1 MWKAVKAQMNQQ
13 EQHPE
18 EPENNEVEGFDY
30 THVNSIARIALY
42 DDLLSAPHVT
52 EIQPAPT
59 GEFIENL
66 ATNVYQQSKAAGGT
80 IPYTVIRE
88 VSENFIHARFQ
99 EATVSILDH
108 GCTIRF
114 ADQGPG
120 ITCKERAQLPGF
132 TSAIEPMKSYIRGVG
147 SGLPIVKEY
156 LDFTHGTISIE
167 DNLGCGSVVTISANG
182 SNPELPKELELNNT
196 DQEQT
201 EAAAPRYT
209 ISESE
214 ATEYRQSPRYPMT
227 PEPYQNASAQ
237 QAYRPMGGQ
246 AAAYAQPVQPA
257 AQYAVSQP
265 YTPQPYAAPAQPT
278 YAPATQTYAGGA
290 YQGQAPAYPYGQQS
304 QTHMPTAAF
313 SAAPSIASLTQRER
327 DFLNVFLHEGALR
340 VTDLVELTGVSQSSV
355 YNALTKLEQAGILE
369 KTQDKKRVLTGIG
382 LQVAQQ
388 L

>member
-1 MWKAVKAQMNQQ
+1 MSQQ
-13 EQHPE
+13 EQHSTESENGAE
-18 EPENNEVEGFDY
+18 EPFDF

-66 ATNVYQQSKAAGGT
+66 ATSVYQQSKAAGGT

-99 EATVSILDH
+99 EATVSILDN

-120 ITCKERAQLPGF
+120 IACKDRAQLPGF

-182 SNPELPKELELNNT
+182 SKPELPKELELH
-196 DQEQT
+196 QE
-201 EAAAPRYT
+201 EKASGAAEHGAAAPRYQVA
-209 ISESE
+209 E
-214 ATEYRQSPRYPMT
+214 EYDHER
-227 PEPYQNASAQ
+227 PYQSQ
-237 QAYRPMGGQ
+237 SQ
-246 AAAYAQPVQPA
+246 AAYAQVPEPYGAGYPAQQPQMPAYQQAAPIPYGTMQQYPAQQGYMPPAQAGYANGYQQPA
-257 AQYAVSQP
+257 
-265 YTPQPYAAPAQPT
+265 
-278 YAPATQTYAGGA
+278 G
-290 YQGQAPAYPYGQQS
+290 YPYGQQ
-304 QTHMPTAAF
+304 QVPTVQQAQQP
-313 SAAPSIASLTQRER
+313 AAPAPFNAMPIIAALTQREK
-327 DFLNVFLHEGALR
+327 DFLSIFLNEGTLG
-340 VTDLVELTGVSQSSV
+340 VTEMVNLTGAPQSSV
-355 YNALTKLEQAGILE
+355 YNALKKLEQEGLL
-369 KTQDKKRVLTGIG
+369 KTTSGKKRMLTNMGV
-382 LQVAQQ
+382 QVAQ
-388 L
+388 LL

>member
-1 MWKAVKAQMNQQ
+1 MSQQ
-13 EQHPE
+13 EQHST
-18 EPENNEVEGFDY
+18 ENENGTDDPFDY
-30 THVNSIARIALY
+30 THVNSVARIALY

-99 EATVSILDH
+99 EATVSILDN

-120 ITCKERAQLPGF
+120 IACKDRAQLPGF

-182 SNPELPKELELNNT
+182 SKPELPKELDLHQDDDAHEEMTCEN
-196 DQEQT
+196 
-201 EAAAPRYT
+201 AAPRYQ
-209 ISESE
+209 IAAEGAQERS
-214 ATEYRQSPRYPMT
+214 
-227 PEPYQNASAQ
+227 YQ
-237 QAYRPMGGQ
+237 P
-246 AAAYAQPVQPA
+246 AAAYAQAPDAYAAGYPAQQLQAPVYQQA
-257 AQYAVSQP
+257 AAM
-265 YTPQPYAAPAQPT
+265 PYAAPQQYPAQQGYVP
-278 YAPATQTYAGGA
+278 
-290 YQGQAPAYPYGQQS
+290 QGQAGFANGYQQPMGYAYAQQQVPPAQQA
-304 QTHMPTAAF
+304 QQPTVQAPFNAMPIIAA
-313 SAAPSIASLTQRER
+313 LTQREK
-327 DFLNVFLHEGALR
+327 DFLSIFLNEGVLG
-340 VTDLVELTGVSQSSV
+340 VTEVVNLTGAPQSSV
-355 YNALTKLEQAGILE
+355 YNSLKKLEQEGLL
-369 KTQDKKRVLTGIG
+369 KTTTGKKRMLTNMGV
-382 LQVAQQ
+382 QVAQ
-388 L
+388 LL